1 MPTDIYLPL
10 KIGASRLHIFEEV
23 SFCRKKITVTFE
35 SKRFVLRIKIPLLT
49 YLKLLTLS
57 FHIP

>member
-1 MPTDIYLPL
+1 MPTDMYLPP
-10 KIGASRLHIFEEV
+10 KIGVSRLHIFEEA
-23 SFCRKKITVTFE
+23 SFCWKKIRITFA
-35 SKRFVLRIKIPLLT
+35 SKRFVLRFKIPLLT